1 MGDITWLIKLPTYV
15 SCYYTYNMEVNYVR
29 GKWSV
34 NSLCAN
40 FMIREVDLHP
50 P

>member
-1 MGDITWLIKLPTYV
+1 
-15 SCYYTYNMEVNYVR
+15 MEVNYV
-29 GKWSV
+29 GVKWSV
-34 NSLCAN
+34 NPLCAN